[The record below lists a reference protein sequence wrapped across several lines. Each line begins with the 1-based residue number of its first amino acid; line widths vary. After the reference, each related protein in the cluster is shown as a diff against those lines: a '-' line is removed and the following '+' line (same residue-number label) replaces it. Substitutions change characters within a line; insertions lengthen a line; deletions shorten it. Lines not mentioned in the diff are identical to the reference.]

1 MEWSGRIGES
11 ERKDGRRWGKWIKV
25 KGGKCNAD
33 GQTKGSSKK
42 YLLDERIVK

>member
-1 MEWSGRIGES
+1 MGKVDQS
-11 ERKDGRRWGKWIKV
+11 KRRE
-25 KGGKCNAD
+25 KCNAD